1 MVSQMYPHLKTHEVL
16 YVKHVQRFLHQS
28 YINKVIFEWNIA
40 KINILCGLK
49 NENKGFANKNFWEC
63 AKALFRCKLM
73 PLIMLLILKE

>member
-1 MVSQMYPHLKTHEVL
+1 MVSQMYPHLKTHEVV

-49 NENKGFANKNFWEC
+49 NENKGN
-63 AKALFRCKLM
+63 RV
-73 PLIMLLILKE
+73 